1 MSDKDSRATFDNAIM
16 TDELQ
21 FKIKPNVFNVHNIR
35 TDLYAPVKVCRKC
48 YAIYMTLRPRIMSL
62 TKRSKSFISF
72 PFKLNPLGKRHK

>member
-35 TDLYAPVKVCRKC
+35 TDLYAPEN
-48 YAIYMTLRPRIMSL
+48 AMQST
-62 TKRSKSFISF
+62 
-72 PFKLNPLGKRHK
+72 